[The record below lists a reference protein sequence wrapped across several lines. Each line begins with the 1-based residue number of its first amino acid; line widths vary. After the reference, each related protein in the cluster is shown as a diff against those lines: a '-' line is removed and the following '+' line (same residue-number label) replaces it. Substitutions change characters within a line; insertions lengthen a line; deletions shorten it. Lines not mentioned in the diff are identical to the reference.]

1 MSTTSF
7 VSYYS
12 NAAKSQGGKELQ
24 ESAARTMLAPGPP
37 PSVTTCDEAV
47 VGAEV
52 VAGRD

>member
-24 ESAARTMLAPGPP
+24 EPAARTMLAPGPP